1 MEIEKSLN
9 LTRKELADLLKGVAE
24 QLEAGGSVKSETLNA
39 EVTPG
44 EPIFVKFEYEDE
56 YGQKKI
62 EIDIHLVGQSQ
73 PQTTPAKL

>member
-9 LTRKELADLLKGVAE
+9 LTRKELVDLLKGIAG
-24 QLEAGGSVKSETLNA
+24 QLEAGGPVKSESLNA

-44 EPIFVKFEYEDE
+44 EPIFVKLEYEDK
-56 YGQKKI
+56 YGQNKI

-73 PQTTPAKL
+73 PQTTPPKL